1 MLTSGDIYLGFT
13 FLEINGIIE
22 HEPYAEYEYIYG
34 IFVFLFAILGSIL
47 ACEIGER
54 TGRLKVFHLANS
66 LNILGCIFAGVGFK
80 YQQVSVYLIGRFL
93 KGVVL
98 GMFAFIVP
106 LYSIIYSVREMVPLE
121 YAGFLG
127 AFTQVM
133 NTFGNFWGAG
143 LSNYG
148 EVYVSLD
155 FMFIIFLIP
164 ILFSLIQTFLILN
177 FYNYESPSYL
187 WVHNLKKEAFFLINK
202 LYINPNLSD
211 TSSYIKSSAVRSIE
225 DICED
230 DESEIHSVVSYKTVL
245 FSPNYRKSLLIA
257 CGLGLFKTLIGID
270 FFIILLDHNLS
281 YEEPDEIYE
290 ITAKVLIYLANFL
303 GALTSLIYI
312 ESEYYIEIGRV
323 RLLRVGAVLMFFIL
337 CGISLHRQVNS
348 YEYVSTLI
356 GSFVFIYQASLGTVL

>member
-1 MLTSGDIYLGFT
+1 
-13 FLEINGIIE
+13 
-22 HEPYAEYEYIYG
+22 
-34 IFVFLFAILGSIL
+34 
-47 ACEIGER
+47 
-54 TGRLKVFHLANS
+54 
-66 LNILGCIFAGVGFK
+66 
-80 YQQVSVYLIGRFL
+80 
-93 KGVVL
+93 
-98 GMFAFIVP
+98 
-106 LYSIIYSVREMVPLE
+106 MVPLE

>member
-1 MLTSGDIYLGFT
+1 
-13 FLEINGIIE
+13 
-22 HEPYAEYEYIYG
+22 
-34 IFVFLFAILGSIL
+34 
-47 ACEIGER
+47 
-54 TGRLKVFHLANS
+54 
-66 LNILGCIFAGVGFK
+66 
-80 YQQVSVYLIGRFL
+80 
-93 KGVVL
+93 
-98 GMFAFIVP
+98 
-106 LYSIIYSVREMVPLE
+106 
-121 YAGFLG
+121 
-127 AFTQVM
+127 
-133 NTFGNFWGAG
+133 
-143 LSNYG
+143 
-148 EVYVSLD
+148 
-155 FMFIIFLIP
+155 MFIIFLIP

>member
-1 MLTSGDIYLGFT
+1 
-13 FLEINGIIE
+13 
-22 HEPYAEYEYIYG
+22 
-34 IFVFLFAILGSIL
+34 
-47 ACEIGER
+47 
-54 TGRLKVFHLANS
+54 
-66 LNILGCIFAGVGFK
+66 
-80 YQQVSVYLIGRFL
+80 
-93 KGVVL
+93 
-98 GMFAFIVP
+98 
-106 LYSIIYSVREMVPLE
+106 
-121 YAGFLG
+121 
-127 AFTQVM
+127 
-133 NTFGNFWGAG
+133 
-143 LSNYG
+143 
-148 EVYVSLD
+148 
-155 FMFIIFLIP
+155 
-164 ILFSLIQTFLILN
+164 
-177 FYNYESPSYL
+177 
-187 WVHNLKKEAFFLINK
+187 